1 MNDWNNKITSI
12 PIDPVEL
19 SKAEIVALIRKLH
32 PNHQMD
38 IVVELICDWSKVAL
52 IELSDTIEEWNAG

>member
-1 MNDWNNKITSI
+1 
-12 PIDPVEL
+12 
-19 SKAEIVALIRKLH
+19 
-32 PNHQMD
+32 MD